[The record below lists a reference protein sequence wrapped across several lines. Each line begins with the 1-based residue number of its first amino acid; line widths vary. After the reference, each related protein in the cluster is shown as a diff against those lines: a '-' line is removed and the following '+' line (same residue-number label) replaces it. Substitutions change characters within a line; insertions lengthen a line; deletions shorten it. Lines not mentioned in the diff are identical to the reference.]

1 MRKKTIEEYREEVA
15 NRPFE
20 THNEYRNRA
29 GTVSRYVHLK
39 NRDVPHWVRAREV
52 KEYKEASLRAEAKIA
67 AEVARIKSEQP
78 TFHEKQI
85 AYDEARGAYRSR
97 TFLEGTLKMNGI
109 EPRESIEGMRAQFE
123 DWKETLRV
131 RAEKEAERIEFLT
144 GQTQEEAIQKELQ
157 YRQRPESL
165 ELHDEEDEELDAL
178 QQFSIM
184 EEE

>member
-1 MRKKTIEEYREEVA
+1 MGKKTIEEYREEVA
-15 NRPFE
+15 NRHFE
-20 THNEYRNRA
+20 THNEYRNRT
-29 GTVSRYVHLK
+29 GKVSRYVHLK
-39 NRDVPHWVRAREV
+39 NRDVPHWVRVREV

-78 TFHEKQI
+78 TFVEKQI

-97 TFLEGTLKMNGI
+97 TFLEGVLKMKGV
-109 EPRESIEGMRAQFE
+109 EPHESTEGMFE
-123 DWKETLRV
+123 QYEAWKEARRIEV
-131 RAEKEAERIEFLT
+131 EKEAERIELEAMQKQMQTPVPDFT
-144 GQTQEEAIQKELQ
+144 GQTQ
-157 YRQRPESL
+157 ESL